1 MLRPPSPQLHLSEKT
16 MERPLICT
24 SLRKRLDL
32 AGLAPSLLKSNSSC
46 GKWKETQLDTH
57 DVAISL
63 HSQRVFRA
71 IFISP
76 GDVASSEGLN
86 RIERLYNL
94 NGGQDSGL
102 IFLMKGDDAQQ
113 NVTHALMMLQLQLVG
128 NWELPVIPV
137 GSVAAVEASLA
148 TLRHQLMAAS
158 RKPPGPAS
166 SLLPFCSD
174 REPLAKHTIN
184 VLTDVT
190 SDFRDLLDKLSSNS
204 VFESE
209 IAPLLGP
216 DAEKLKSFWMDEYLV

>member
-1 MLRPPSPQLHLSEKT
+1 

-24 SLRKRLDL
+24 SLRKRPDWASL
-32 AGLAPSLLKSNSSC
+32 ASLLLKSNN
-46 GKWKETQLDTH
+46 TH
-57 DVAISL
+57 DVAIPLS
-63 HSQRVFRA
+63 SQRVFRA

-76 GDVASSEGLN
+76 RDVASTESLN
-86 RIERLYNL
+86 RIERLHNL

-102 IFLMKGDDAQQ
+102 IFLLKDDDAQQ
-113 NVTHALMMLQLQLVG
+113 NAMHALMTLQLQLIDH
-128 NWELPVIPV
+128 WELPVIPV
-137 GSVAAVEASLA
+137 KSVAAIEASLA

-174 REPLAKHTIN
+174 REPLANHTIN
-184 VLTDVT
+184 VLTDLT

-209 IAPLLGP
+209 IAPLVGP
-216 DAEKLKSFWMDEYLV
+216 DADKLKSFWTDEYLVD